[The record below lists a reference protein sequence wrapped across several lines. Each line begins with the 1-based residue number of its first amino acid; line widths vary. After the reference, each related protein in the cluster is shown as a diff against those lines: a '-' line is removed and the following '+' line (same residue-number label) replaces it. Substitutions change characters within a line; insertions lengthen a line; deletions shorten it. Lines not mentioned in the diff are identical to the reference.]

1 MKYLSEYRKSRDIP
15 KVLQAIQARASR
27 PWNIME
33 ICGGQT
39 HSIVKYGL
47 DQALEGHIRLIH
59 GPGCPVCVTPE
70 QKIDAACTMALAHKV
85 ILCSYGD
92 MLRVPGT
99 KHDLLQAK
107 AAGADIRLVHEP
119 LEALNLARQN
129 PEREVVFF
137 AVGFE
142 TTAPVHAMLI
152 HAAAQMKLKNFSLL
166 LSHVLVPPALRYILE
181 EPQCEVEAMLAAGHV
196 CAVTGYQ
203 EYQDLAEVY
212 GKPIVVTGFEALDIL
227 EGILMCVD
235 LLEKGRIRVEN
246 QYRRAVT
253 EEGNL
258 GAQAL
263 VREIFR
269 EEDVPWRGL
278 GTLPRSGLSLRKKYE
293 DFDAEL
299 RFPGV
304 RSGSL
309 SLSPCRAGDVLKGF
323 LHPVQ
328 CPFFG
333 KTCTPD
339 QPLGAPMV
347 SSEGACMAY
356 YEAREP
362 MGGL

>member
-1 MKYLSEYRKSRDIP
+1 MKYLSEYRNSSDIR
-15 KVLQAIQARASR
+15 KALQAIQTRVSR

-70 QKIDAACTMALAHKV
+70 QKIDAACTMALEHNV

-107 AAGADIRLVHEP
+107 AEGADIRLVHEP
-119 LEALNLARQN
+119 LEALNLARLH

-142 TTAPVHAMLI
+142 TTAPIHAMLI

-166 LSHVLVPPALRYILE
+166 LSHVLVPPALRSILD
-181 EPQCEVEAMLAAGHV
+181 EPQCEVEAVLAAGHV

-203 EYQDLAEVY
+203 EYRNLAEVY

-227 EGILMCVD
+227 EGILLCVD
-235 LLEKGRIRVEN
+235 LLERGSVRVEN

-258 GAQAL
+258 AAKAL
-263 VREIFR
+263 VTEIFK
-269 EEDVPWRGL
+269 EDDVNWRGL
-278 GTLPRSGLSLRKKYE
+278 GTLPRSGLSLRKEYE
-293 DFDAEL
+293 DFDAEQ
-299 RFPGV
+299 RFPV
-304 RSGSL
+304 MPSGQGF
-309 SLSPCRAGDVLKGF
+309 LSPCRAGDVLKGF

-333 KTCTPD
+333 TTCTPD
-339 QPLGAPMV
+339 RPLGAPMV

-356 YEAREP
+356 YEARDP